1 MATTPATESI
11 TVPQQRNERSQFA
24 KEQERLAY
32 WLLAPTIIVIIL
44 VAAWPLYEAVRL
56 SFTDERLG
64 RAGQGEYLGF
74 ENYTDL
80 LGHWRERTV
89 DGEVIEV
96 FRYDDEFYESVIN
109 TIVLTVS
116 SVALETI
123 IGLIIA
129 LVINSKF
136 PGRGW
141 MRTAVLVPWAI
152 PTVVSA
158 QMWRWMYNDVF
169 GVFNDILMRI
179 GILSS
184 PVAWLADPTTALS
197 SIIVM
202 EVWKTTPFM
211 ALLLLAGLQIIPGDV
226 YEAAEID
233 GASKIQQFFAITLPL
248 LRPAILVALI
258 FRTLDALRI
267 FDAIKVMTNGGSGT
281 EVMATYA
288 YKNLFDFQRI
298 GYGSAISVLIFII
311 IALFVVSYVTTIKIE
326 EA

>member
-1 MATTPATESI
+1 MAVAQAPEGAKVAPTAKKA
-11 TVPQQRNERSQFA
+11 ERSQFA
-24 KEQERLAY
+24 KQQERLAY
-32 WLLAPTIIVIIL
+32 MLLAPTLLLIL
-44 VAAWPLYEAVRL
+44 VVAAWPLYQAITL
-56 SFTDERLG
+56 SFTNERLG
-64 RAGQGEYLGF
+64 QPGQGEYVGF

-80 LGHWRERTV
+80 LGSFRTRS
-89 DGEVIEV
+89 DGSTR
-96 FRYDDEFYESVIN
+96 FRYDGDFYEAVGN
-109 TIVLTVS
+109 TIVLTLA
-116 SVALETI
+116 SVVLETV
-123 IGLIIA
+123 IGLAIA

-136 PGRGW
+136 KLRGF

-169 GVFNDILMRI
+169 GVINDMFMKV
-179 GILSS
+179 GIIAE
-184 PVAWLADPTTALS
+184 PIAWLANKNTALGA
-197 SIIVM
+197 IIAM

-211 ALLLLAGLQIIPGDV
+211 ALLLLAGLQIISGDI
-226 YEAAEID
+226 YEAADID
-233 GASKIQQFFAITLPL
+233 GANKVQQFFTLTLPL

-288 YKNLFDFQRI
+288 YRNLFDFQKL
-298 GYGSAISVLIFII
+298 GYGNAINVVIFFII
-311 IALFVVSYVTTIKIE
+311 AIFVVTYVTTLKVE